1 VQCKLY
7 QHSVGHPW
15 VFAVIMDSSSRQ
27 RDKQGLAMAMKSS
40 FKHSCSSKRD
50 EQGLAMAMRSSFKMF
65 EQVQCEEAL
74 GGELARGNKHIICNV
89 KYVYI
94 FKAL

>member
-15 VFAVIMDSSSRQ
+15 VFVVIMDSSSRQ

-40 FKHSCSSKRD
+40 FQHSCSSKRD
-50 EQGLAMAMRSSFKMF
+50 EQGLAMAMSSFKGSCSSKYS
-65 EQVQCEEAL
+65 VRRLWEES
-74 GGELARGNKHIICNV
+74 
-89 KYVYI
+89 
-94 FKAL
+94 

>member
-15 VFAVIMDSSSRQ
+15 VFVVIMDSSSRQ

-50 EQGLAMAMRSSFKMF
+50 EQGLAMVMRSSFKGSYLSKYS
-65 EQVQCEEAL
+65 VRRLWEES
-74 GGELARGNKHIICNV
+74 
-89 KYVYI
+89 
-94 FKAL
+94 